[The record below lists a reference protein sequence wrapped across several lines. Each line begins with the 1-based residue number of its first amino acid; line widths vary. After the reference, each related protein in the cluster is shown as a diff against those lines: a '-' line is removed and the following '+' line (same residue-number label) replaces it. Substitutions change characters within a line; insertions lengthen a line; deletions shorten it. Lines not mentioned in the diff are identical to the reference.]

1 MSAPTKVVRP
11 TDTPGEVQEVAPTGT
26 RAKGRR
32 KVEHL
37 YWIAD
42 GDAARAMGL
51 GEVLSVCRRAW
62 VPLDSPLP
70 VTASLL
76 SDGSVVTDNAPDAC
90 RVCDSMY
97 KASARREL
105 SGGRQ

>member
-1 MSAPTKVVRP
+1 MNAKQAIRPEVERTTAP
-11 TDTPGEVQEVAPTGT
+11 
-26 RAKGRR
+26 AKGRR

-42 GDAARAMGL
+42 ADVARAMGL
-51 GEVLSVCRRAW
+51 GEVLSVCRRGW
-62 VPLDSPLP
+62 VPLDAEVT

-76 SDGSVVTDNAPDAC
+76 SDGSIVTDNPPGAC

-97 KASARREL
+97 KAIARRML
-105 SGGRQ
+105 GGQR

>member
-1 MSAPTKVVRP
+1 MSATRFNVRP
-11 TDTPGEVQEVAPTGT
+11 ADAQSTVLKPTPG
-26 RAKGRR
+26 KGRR
-32 KVEHL
+32 KAHL

-51 GEVLSVCRRAW
+51 GEALALCRRAW
-62 VPLDSPLP
+62 VPLDSPLT

-97 KASARREL
+97 KAWARRYWGNE
-105 SGGRQ
+105 GH